1 MSRKKLFV
9 GNLSWTTDEDSL
21 KNHFSK
27 IGAVVSVRII
37 ADQYTGKSK
46 GFGFVEM
53 DSPELAQT
61 AIKDLNDQ
69 PFMDRNLRVSLALE
83 RAERGGNERGS
94 SERGDRGGDRDSRG
108 GGGGGRDSRG
118 GGDRPYRSRQ
128 VERTY

>member
-9 GNLSWTTDEDSL
+9 GNLSWSTDEDSL
-21 KNHFSK
+21 KTHFSK
-27 IGAVVSVRII
+27 IGNVVSVRII

-53 DSPELAQT
+53 DSAELAQL
-61 AIKDLNDQ
+61 AIKELNDQ

-83 RAERGGNERGS
+83 RAERGGNERS
-94 SERGDRGGDRDSRG
+94 DRNDRG
-108 GGGGGRDSRG
+108 GGGGGSSSGRESR

-128 VERTY
+128 TERTY

>member
-9 GNLSWTTDEDSL
+9 GNLSWSTDEESL
-21 KNHFSK
+21 KTHFSK

-61 AIKDLNDQ
+61 AIKELNDQ

-83 RAERGGNERGS
+83 RAERSGNERGGGERR
-94 SERGDRGGDRDSRG
+94 ERGGRESR
-108 GGGGGRDSRG
+108 
-118 GGDRPYRSRQ
+118 GGDRPYRSQ
-128 VERTY
+128 QSERNY